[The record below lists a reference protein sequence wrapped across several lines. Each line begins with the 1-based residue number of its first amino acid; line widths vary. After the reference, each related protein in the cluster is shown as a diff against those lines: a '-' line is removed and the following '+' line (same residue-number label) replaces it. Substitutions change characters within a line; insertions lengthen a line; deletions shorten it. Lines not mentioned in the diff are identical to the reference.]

1 MNIDQFHDQ
10 MNLEANRLADHVFA
24 YCDVDPRSSLAGE
37 VRDLEVGEL
46 VALFYLIAHER
57 LLLENALTQFTSV
70 TAIRMPPRPSGRD
83 TEANALSTCGSLAKN
98 FPHERIHIDGVE
110 WGILDDR

>member
-57 LLLENALTQFTSV
+57 LLLENALTQFEVDPGYET
-70 TAIRMPPRPSGRD
+70 G
-83 TEANALSTCGSLAKN
+83 
-98 FPHERIHIDGVE
+98 
-110 WGILDDR
+110 DDARVLLL

>member
-57 LLLENALTQFTSV
+57 LLLENVCSDGTLLGSSV
-70 TAIRMPPRPSGRD
+70 
-83 TEANALSTCGSLAKN
+83 L
-98 FPHERIHIDGVE
+98 
-110 WGILDDR
+110 

>member
-46 VALFYLIAHER
+46 VGLFYLMAHER
-57 LLLENALTQFTSV
+57 LPLKDALTQFARV
-70 TAIRMPPRPSGRD
+70 IAIRMPPRPSSCD
-83 TEANALSTCGSLAKN
+83 TMANASSTCGSFSN
-98 FPHERIHIDGVE
+98 YHPRERIHLNGFE
-110 WGILDDR
+110 WGIIDNR